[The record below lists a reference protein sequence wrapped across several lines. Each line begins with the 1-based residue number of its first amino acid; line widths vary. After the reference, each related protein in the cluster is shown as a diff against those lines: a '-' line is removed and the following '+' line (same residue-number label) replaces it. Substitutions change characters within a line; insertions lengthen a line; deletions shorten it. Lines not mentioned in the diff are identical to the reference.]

1 MILAVVVHTAA
12 AFLFIIE
19 VMSKL
24 TMNKLNLS
32 EIKALILDMDG
43 VLWRDNAPIGNLPT
57 IFKTIMSRYQVILA
71 TNNST
76 NSAAMYVE
84 KLARFGVQLEAWR
97 IVNSSQAT
105 AAYLKERFPQ
115 GGSIYII
122 GEKGL
127 HQELTTAG
135 FQHAEADVL
144 AVVVGMD
151 REINYAKLTLATRFI
166 RQEALYIGT
175 NPDRT
180 FPTPQGL
187 APGAGA
193 ILAAIEAASDV
204 KPVLIGKPA
213 PEMYRMALQR
223 LNLQPEQAL
232 VVGDRL
238 GTDIAGAQN
247 LGCRSALVL
256 SGVSTRQEAESWQPV
271 PDLIVED
278 LTHLLELL

>member
-19 VMSKL
+19 VMPTQ
-24 TMNKLNLS
+24 TMNKTNLS

-43 VLWRDNAPIGNLPT
+43 VLWRDNAPIGDLAT

-84 KLARFGVQLEAWR
+84 KLARFGVQLEDWR

-105 AAYLKERFPQ
+105 AAYLKERFPK
-115 GGSIYII
+115 GGNIYIV

-127 HQELTTAG
+127 HQELTIAG

-151 REINYAKLTLATRFI
+151 REINYAKLTLAARFI
-166 RQEALYIGT
+166 QQGALYIGT

-204 KPVLIGKPA
+204 KPILIGKPA

-256 SGVSTRQEAESWQPV
+256 SGVSSRQEAENWQPV

>member
-19 VMSKL
+19 VMPTQ
-24 TMNKLNLS
+24 TMNKTNLS

-43 VLWRDNAPIGNLPT
+43 VLWRDNAPIGDLAT

-105 AAYLKERFPQ
+105 AAYLRERFPK
-115 GGSIYII
+115 GGNIYIV

-127 HQELTTAG
+127 HQELTIAG

-151 REINYAKLTLATRFI
+151 REINYAKLTLAARFI
-166 RQEALYIGT
+166 QQGALYIGT

-204 KPVLIGKPA
+204 KPILIGKPA

-256 SGVSTRQEAESWQPV
+256 SGVSSRQEAENWQPV